1 MEGTDTV
8 EDKIYKLRLHLKSL
22 LGDAR
27 HLNTQ
32 GEPTR
37 SRELSLA
44 VTALEEAAHWL
55 REIVDKE

>member
-1 MEGTDTV
+1 MEGKDL
-8 EDKIYKLRLHLKSL
+8 DNIYALRLHLKSL

-27 HLNTQ
+27 DLNTQ
-32 GEPTR
+32 GKDTR